1 MIKHERLTR
10 RSLLKTTAFGLSVLA
25 AGCTPAAPTRA
36 PDTSPPQAETQ
47 ATQPPTPV
55 PAAAEPIQVIFWHN
69 TGEAPIQARLDN
81 LAARFAEENPG
92 LTASCEYMGTGREVM
107 EKVITSI
114 AGGVP
119 PHLSF
124 GYPHWASKFLE
135 QGASI
140 SLSPYID
147 GDVKFDKNDHQDAT
161 WVPATWEGE
170 IVAMPQTYH
179 PYILYYNTEAFAEVD
194 AQIPRNWEELRDTA
208 ALLTRDA
215 DGDGQIDHWGID
227 LAWDDAWH
235 WLVFHRN
242 NGGEFINE
250 ARTEF
255 LWNTPEGIEA
265 LQFLE
270 SLFNEIGA
278 VPEGS
283 VEQGFELGLI
293 GMTMAGPWRI
303 EGYLAAEAPVD
314 VALIPWKKRPLAEA
328 NVDMVIMYQTSQAA
342 QDAAWEFLKLFVG
355 PDFQKDVSMQGY
367 YYPLLKS
374 VQTDSGFQSWLEQ
387 TPIMKHLLE
396 LEGQWTTMETT
407 QAGEEP
413 IDILQREL
421 ELALRGERAIQE
433 ALNTAVAEANAL
445 IQ

>member
-1 MIKHERLTR
+1 MKEHRRLSR
-10 RSLLKTTAFGLSVLA
+10 RSLLRASAFGLSALL
-25 AGCTPAAPTRA
+25 AGCTTAAPTSQPEA
-36 PDTSPPQAETQ
+36 PPAGETKAAPPPTSPPAVS
-47 ATQPPTPV
+47 APV
-55 PAAAEPIQVIFWHN
+55 EVIFWHN
-69 TGEAPIQARLDN
+69 TGEAPVQERLDS
-81 LAARFAEENPG
+81 LAARFAQENSG

-135 QGASI
+135 QGVSV

-147 GDVKFDKNDHQDAT
+147 ADAKFDKNDHQDAT
-161 WVPATWEGE
+161 WIPATWKGQ
-170 IVAMPQTYH
+170 ISAMPQTYH
-179 PYILYYNTEAFAEVD
+179 PYILYYNTEAFAEVG
-194 AQIPRNWEELRDTA
+194 AQVPRNWEELYDTA
-208 ALLTRDA
+208 ALLTRDTN
-215 DGDGQIDHWGID
+215 GDGEIDRWGID

-255 LWNTPEGIEA
+255 LWNTQEGIEA
-265 LQFLE
+265 LE
-270 SLFNEIGA
+270 YVDSLFNGINA
-278 VPEGS
+278 VPQGS
-283 VEQGFELGLI
+283 VEQGFQLGLI

-303 EGYLAAEAPVD
+303 EGYLAGKAPVD

-328 NVDMVIMYQTSQAA
+328 NVDMVIMYETDAA
-342 QDAAWEFLKLFVG
+342 GQSAAWEFLKLFVG

-374 VQTDSGFQSWLEQ
+374 VQADSGFQSWLEQ

-396 LEGQWTTMETT
+396 LKGQWTTMETT

-413 IDILQREL
+413 IDILQREM
-421 ELALRGERAIQE
+421 ELALRRQKSAQE
-433 ALNTAVAEANAL
+433 ALDTAVVEANAL
-445 IQ
+445 I

>member
-1 MIKHERLTR
+1 MKEHILSR
-10 RSLLKTTAFGLSVLA
+10 RDFLRMSGVMGVALGLAACSPQAAQVVEEQPTTA
-25 AGCTPAAPTRA
+25 PAE
-36 PDTSPPQAETQ
+36 QAEE
-47 ATQPPTPV
+47 PV
-55 PAAAEPIQVIFWHN
+55 GEAPASEPIEVIFWHN
-69 TGEAPIQARLDN
+69 TGEAPIQERLDN
-81 LAARFAEENPG
+81 LAARFADENPG
-92 LTASCEYMGTGREVM
+92 LTATCEYMGTGREVM

-114 AGGVP
+114 AGDEP

-124 GYPHWASKFLE
+124 GYPHWAVKFLE
-135 QGASI
+135 DGATV

-147 GDVKFDKNDHQDAT
+147 GDAEFDKNDHQDAT
-161 WVPATWEGE
+161 WIPATWKGQ
-170 IVAMPQTYH
+170 IAAMPQTYH
-179 PYILYYNTEAFAEVD
+179 PYILYYNTEAFEEVG
-194 AQIPRNWEELRDTA
+194 ATIPKDWEELYDTA
-208 ALLTRDA
+208 KLLTRDT
-215 DGDGQIDHWGID
+215 DGDGQLDRWGLD

-265 LQFLE
+265 MEFVD
-270 SLFNEIGA
+270 SLFNEIKA

-283 VEQGFELGLI
+283 VEQGFQMGLI

-303 EGYLAAEAPVD
+303 EGYLAGNAPVD

-328 NVDMVIMYQTSQAA
+328 NVDMVIMYETSQAE

-355 PDFQKDVSMQGY
+355 PDFQMSVAQQGY

-374 VQTDSGFQSWLEQ
+374 VAADAGYKSWLEE

-396 LEGQWTTMETT
+396 LEGQWTTMEAT

-413 IDILQREL
+413 IDILQREM
-421 ELALRGERAIQE
+421 ELALRGEKGIQA
-433 ALNTAVAEANAL
+433 ALDTAVAESNVL